1 MCVSRNGVKEGMN
14 EMNRLAIMVAI
25 ALAPLLVIAVLM
37 TDAGGPAAAGSNQQS
52 CVPPPGGLVSWWTG
66 DGNAV
71 DIWQG
76 NDGTLVGDTTFAAGV
91 VGDAFSFD
99 GDEDYVEI
107 PHDSSFNLAE
117 FTVDAWVF
125 IDPAQ
130 NAGQV
135 NMFVS
140 KSDGSQSGGG
150 FFIGH
155 DDRQIGT
162 GTSLAKTTNTL
173 RFVVNG
179 GATIEFGEG
188 FLTDAFPS
196 ARFYHVAGTFDGSVA
211 RVYLDGVLV
220 GTGSPLLIGVGD
232 NTLPVRIGA
241 SFHKEEF
248 GVDSRFEGL
257 VDEVE
262 IYNNELSASDIAGI
276 YSAGSAGKC
285 EAAAVAHNIEN
296 LIADVNGLGLPE
308 AVATSLTASLNE
320 APAILNDGNPHNDV
334 AACGKLTAFIN
345 DVGGQEGNGQLTPTQ
360 AEELR
365 QAAEAMKAVL
375 GCRR

>member
-1 MCVSRNGVKEGMN
+1 MK
-14 EMNRLAIMVAI
+14 RLAIMVAI

-99 GDEDYVEI
+99 GVEDYVEI
-107 PHDSSFNLAE
+107 PHDSSFNMAE

-130 NAGQV
+130 NADEFNV
-135 NMFVS
+135 FVS
-140 KSDGSQSGGG
+140 KSDGSQKGGG
-150 FFIGH
+150 FYIGH
-155 DDRQIGT
+155 DDRQLEGF
-162 GTSLAKTTNTL
+162 LDKTTNTL
-173 RFVVNG
+173 RFVVMG
-179 GATIEFGEG
+179 GQTIEFGEG

-220 GTGSPLLIGVGD
+220 GTGSPLTIGVGD
-232 NTLPVRIGA
+232 NELPVRIGA
-241 SFHKEEF
+241 AHHLEVF
-248 GVDSRFEGL
+248 GGDDRFTGL
-257 VDEVE
+257 IDEVE
-262 IYNNELSASDIAGI
+262 IYDNELSASDIAGI
-276 YSAGSAGKC
+276 YNAGSAGKC

-320 APAILNDGNPHNDV
+320 APPILNDGNPHNDV

-345 DVGGQEGNGQLTPTQ
+345 DVDAQEQNGQLTATQ

-365 QAAEAMKAVL
+365 QAAEGMKAVL